1 MVLWCWT
8 WVCPFVL
15 GELWR
20 ANWARQRGFSLSW
33 GRGGCSGRPNAR
45 CPGLG
50 NGTICVRTSVFEL
63 ARRMAAVASQ
73 RLRKSGDVARCSA
86 RAPSARS
93 FDSRAVGCSIGLRGL
108 VLLSPRGWI
117 IAGALRCRGARCC
130 RNCFAAARSWPN
142 VACALWLPRVC
153 QLGCARLGNQTQAGN
168 CYLQNRCAQSPLAR

>member
-1 MVLWCWT
+1 MTAKRGLVAQLASGHPLAGDVFRS

-50 NGTICVRTSVFEL
+50 NGTVCVRTSVFEL

-73 RLRKSGDVARCSA
+73 RLRKSGDIARCSA

-108 VLLSPRGWI
+108 ILLPPRGWI
-117 IAGALRCRGARCC
+117 IAGALRCRGARCL
-130 RNCFAAARSWPN
+130 RFKRDP
-142 VACALWLPRVC
+142 V
-153 QLGCARLGNQTQAGN
+153 RLTQNQKIWF
-168 CYLQNRCAQSPLAR
+168 R